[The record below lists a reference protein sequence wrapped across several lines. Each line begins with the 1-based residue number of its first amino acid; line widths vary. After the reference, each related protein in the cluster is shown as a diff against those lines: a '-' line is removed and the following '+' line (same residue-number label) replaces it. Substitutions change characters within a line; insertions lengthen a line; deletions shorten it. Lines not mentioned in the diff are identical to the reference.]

1 MNDQQPAQ
9 QPEQPRLLVSS
20 PPEHVATLHRGV
32 VVVLTTVILAL
43 LMGFAFGFIGG
54 FRAVNGGTVSTELQL
69 VGASI
74 GIVLSLATV
83 YGWWLLT
90 TLEASGVATTRTE
103 KWGDIV
109 RVLVTISVVFA
120 VIALVSAIIEHT
132 STTQSMGAILSY
144 LDIANTVGS
153 LVFAIVVWIAQM
165 LFIRDVALRLPNEQV
180 VRRAKLLAWL
190 GPVLNTFGLLL
201 LGLGPLIALVMY
213 WNMLDKVRKDL
224 KAIRAEQAMMG

>member
-1 MNDQQPAQ
+1 MNDQQPDIPTAH
-9 QPEQPRLLVSS
+9 PRLFVSS

-32 VVVLTTVILAL
+32 VVVLTTIILAL

-54 FRAVNGGTVSTELQL
+54 FRAVNGGTVSTEFQL

-90 TLEASGVATTRTE
+90 TLEASGVAITRTE

-120 VIALVSAIIEHT
+120 VVGMASAISAHT
-132 STTQSMGAILSY
+132 SSPQSTGATVSW
-144 LDIANTVGS
+144 LDVANTIGN
-153 LVFAIVVWIAQM
+153 LVFGIIVWIAQM
-165 LFIRDVALRLPNEQV
+165 LFIRDFALRLPNEQIF
-180 VRRAKLLAWL
+180 RRAKLLAWL